1 MEGQNKKAIPASQLG
16 QGHAREGWK
25 AMQNKKAIAMLLG
38 ARNINKIKGIK
49 IQSENSK
56 EEAAGSYL
64 YIILV

>member
-1 MEGQNKKAIPASQLG
+1 MP
-16 QGHAREGWK
+16 EGWK

-49 IQSENSK
+49 IQSVNSK

-64 YIILV
+64 YTVSI